1 MTLADYL
8 LGRWLPPREA
18 ALSPTAYVRYVTSV
32 EHYVLPH
39 LGHVQLRQV
48 HPEQLTSL
56 YRRLAVGGGRAGEP
70 LAAKTILNL
79 HQLVRAALD
88 SAVTTGLL
96 PDNPAAAVRPPD
108 PRKRP
113 SARRRATSWTAGEL
127 ATFLEASASDRHSML
142 FRLAAAT
149 GMRRGELLGLRWS
162 DVDLD
167 TGRLE
172 VTQALTAV
180 GYTTSSRLKT
190 KTSRR
195 CVTLDAETV
204 EYLRAWR
211 TEQAKALKAAGR
223 TNKLGLVFTGT
234 DGGLLHP
241 HLASQ
246 AFARAHR
253 NLAVT
258 PIRLHDLRHTHA
270 SLLLR
275 DRVPIKVVSER
286 LGHSNPAFTMTTYR
300 HVSRGCRTTQPGCL
314 RRSSGGRR
322 RAPVGRGR

>member
-1 MTLADYL
+1 
-8 LGRWLPPREA
+8 
-18 ALSPTAYVRYVTSV
+18 
-32 EHYVLPH
+32 
-39 LGHVQLRQV
+39 
-48 HPEQLTSL
+48 
-56 YRRLAVGGGRAGEP
+56 
-70 LAAKTILNL
+70 
-79 HQLVRAALD
+79 LVRAALD

-127 ATFLEASASDRHSML
+127 ATFLDASASDRHWML
-142 FRLAAAT
+142 FPLAAAT

-167 TGRLE
+167 AGRLE

-180 GYTTSSRLKT
+180 GYTTSFSRLKT

-195 CVTLDAETV
+195 CVALDAETV
-204 EYLRAWR
+204 ECLRVWR

-246 AFARAHR
+246 AFTRAHR
-253 NLAVT
+253 NLALT

-286 LGHSNPAFTMTTYR
+286 LGHKPGLHHDQLPAR
-300 HVSRGCRTTQPGCL
+300 APGDAG
-314 RRSSGGRR
+314 RRSPGVCDDPGTEGAKRS
-322 RAPVGRGR
+322 VGRGR